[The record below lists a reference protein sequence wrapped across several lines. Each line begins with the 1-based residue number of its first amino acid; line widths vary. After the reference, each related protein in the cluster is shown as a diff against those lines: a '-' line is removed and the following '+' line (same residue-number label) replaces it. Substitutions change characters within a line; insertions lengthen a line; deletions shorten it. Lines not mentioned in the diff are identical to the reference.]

1 MRWPGR
7 PLKAQVML
15 DFIFFF
21 TGCGT
26 FEKMQIVLAVLT
38 DASLE
43 AILVNGQMKRGP
55 SKMMAGKKPPATDC

>member
-15 DFIFFF
+15 DFSLDAAHLKR
-21 TGCGT
+21 C
-26 FEKMQIVLAVLT
+26 KLYSVLT

-43 AILVNGQMKRGP
+43 AILVNGQMKREGQA
-55 SKMMAGKKPPATDC
+55 K